1 MSRRGVRSARVAHPS
16 HRPDL
21 TFGGVA
27 IADICGKLRAWH
39 DQYPD
44 PSGQADQNAVARAAE
59 DERLS
64 RFAGLQVLDR
74 DQVAELVR
82 WKFQSMPHREAL
94 AMKGISPQRWHAR
107 DGAPG
112 VADLIRIALATDDD
126 YDALATMAA
135 RGSGIDHFGPAM
147 SSVVLAA
154 CRPTRYTIADSRA
167 LHALRALG
175 LLPQGQPSFRLDNW
189 VPYLTACR
197 NLASQCS
204 LTSRQVDRA
213 LWIAASDPDSQPTA
227 GT

>member
-1 MSRRGVRSARVAHPS
+1 MSRCGVRSARVAHRS
-16 HRPDL
+16 DRPDL

-27 IADICGKLRAWH
+27 RAVICGKLRAWH

-44 PSGQADQNAVARAAE
+44 TSGQADQNAAARAAE

-147 SSVVLAA
+147 SSVVLGPAA
-154 CRPTRYTIADSRA
+154 RPGARSPTPGRCMPSARSACFLRDSR
-167 LHALRALG
+167 
-175 LLPQGQPSFRLDNW
+175 PSGW
-189 VPYLTACR
+189 TIGCR
-197 NLASQCS
+197 
-204 LTSRQVDRA
+204 T
-213 LWIAASDPDSQPTA
+213 
-227 GT
+227 

>member
-1 MSRRGVRSARVAHPS
+1 
-16 HRPDL
+16 
-21 TFGGVA
+21 VA

-44 PSGQADQNAVARAAE
+44 PSGQADQNAAARAAE

-74 DQVAELVR
+74 NQVAELVR

-167 LHALRALG
+167 AHALRTIAHVGVEVLELAPALAHG
-175 LLPQGQPSFRLDNW
+175 DTSTAIV
-189 VPYLTACR
+189 VPDR
-197 NLASQCS
+197 G
-204 LTSRQVDRA
+204 SRVGAA
-213 LWIAASDPDSQPTA
+213 LNH
-227 GT
+227 

>member
-44 PSGQADQNAVARAAE
+44 PSGQADQNAAARAAE
-59 DERLS
+59 DERRS
-64 RFAGLQVLDR
+64 RCAGMHVLGR

-107 DGAPG
+107 DG
-112 VADLIRIALATDDD
+112 
-126 YDALATMAA
+126 
-135 RGSGIDHFGPAM
+135 
-147 SSVVLAA
+147 
-154 CRPTRYTIADSRA
+154 
-167 LHALRALG
+167 
-175 LLPQGQPSFRLDNW
+175 
-189 VPYLTACR
+189 
-197 NLASQCS
+197 
-204 LTSRQVDRA
+204 
-213 LWIAASDPDSQPTA
+213 
-227 GT
+227 